1 MQVGIADP
9 QMPSGV
15 DVNVVR
21 MTEAVHN
28 WYGEAAEYTLFC
40 LLPLSSAKPMSS
52 EWQCWEYYIGF
63 SKLHILDLLYL
74 PLAIS
79 LILSLITS
87 HTGLIQGLE
96 HSKLILTQGFLYL
109 YSLCVEELLPVFIMT
124 DPFSSLGFQLTC
136 HILKEV
142 FPTILFNLSTP
153 STHILF
159 YNYIIIIYI

>member
-52 EWQCWEYYIGF
+52 EWQCWESYIGF
-63 SKLHILDLLYL
+63 
-74 PLAIS
+74 PNFIS
-79 LILSLITS
+79 WTFYICPW
-87 HTGLIQGLE
+87 Q
-96 HSKLILTQGFLYL
+96 FL
-109 YSLCVEELLPVFIMT
+109 
-124 DPFSSLGFQLTC
+124 
-136 HILKEV
+136 
-142 FPTILFNLSTP
+142 
-153 STHILF
+153 
-159 YNYIIIIYI
+159 